1 MLART
6 ALAFARSVRFEREE
20 KSMAKDP
27 VCGMDVNDR
36 DAKAT
41 AQHGGKSYNFCS
53 TQCRDQFQQN
63 PDRYA
68 RQSA

>member
-1 MLART
+1 MT
-6 ALAFARSVRFEREE
+6 ASEE
-20 KSMAKDP
+20 EMMAKDP
-27 VCGMDVNDR
+27 VCGMEVSDR

-41 AQHGGKSYNFCS
+41 AQHGGKTFQFCS
-53 TQCRDQFQQN
+53 SDCQQKFQQN